1 MGICSTEEVFSSIIR
16 ETFDREG
23 SFSQAL
29 ENIPKRIYS
38 MSGSHDRAKK
48 EQPSTYVV
56 QGANKE
62 ELQRLTIQD
71 ALLTTIMGGPLAE
84 QEDVAHM
91 RRVLDIG
98 SGSGSWALATAR
110 TYPEMSLA
118 GIDIS
123 QQMVDYAQKQAS
135 TLNLADRV
143 TFRVMDA
150 LRELDFP
157 TASFDLVNLRFGVSF
172 ARTWDWPHLLKEML
186 RVCRPGGVIR
196 VTECEVGG
204 HSNSPALM
212 QLHAMSVCAL
222 HRSGHLFEPTASS
235 LIDHLEELLTR
246 HGCRQV
252 QARRLDTASL
262 ASAKQVEDGIRDLTV
277 LYRTTR
283 PFLEKWGCT
292 PPDYDAIYQQAL
304 EQMHKPGFTA
314 GVTLL
319 TAWGIRPDTL

>member
-1 MGICSTEEVFSSIIR
+1 M
-16 ETFDREG
+16 
-23 SFSQAL
+23 
-29 ENIPKRIYS
+29 P
-38 MSGSHDRAKK
+38 GSHDRAKK
-48 EQPSTYVV
+48 EHPSTYVV

-84 QEDVAHM
+84 QKDVAHI

-98 SGSGSWALATAR
+98 SGSGSWALGAAQM
-110 TYPEMSLA
+110 YPEMSLT

-135 TLNLADRV
+135 TLKLADRV

-157 TASFDLVNLRFGVSF
+157 AASFDLVNLRFGISF
-172 ARTWDWPHLLKEML
+172 ARTWDWPHLISEML
-186 RVCRPGGVIR
+186 RVCRPGGIIR

-212 QLHAMSVCAL
+212 QLHAMSVCAFY
-222 HRSGHLFEPTASS
+222 RSGHLFEPTSSS

-252 QARRLDTASL
+252 QTRKLNTETM
-262 ASAKQVEDGIRDLTV
+262 ASAQQVEDGIRDLTA

-292 PPDYDAIYQQAL
+292 TPDYDAIYQQAL

-314 GVTLL
+314 GVMLL
-319 TAWGIRPDTL
+319 TAWGIKSDIL